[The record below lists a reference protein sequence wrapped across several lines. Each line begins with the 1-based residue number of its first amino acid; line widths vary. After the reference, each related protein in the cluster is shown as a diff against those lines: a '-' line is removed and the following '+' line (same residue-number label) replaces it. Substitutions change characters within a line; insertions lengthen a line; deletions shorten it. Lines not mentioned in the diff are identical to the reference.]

1 MLSEGGSRVENEGK
15 KGELLSVGIF
25 PHISSN
31 PTWNSTSLTPATMS
45 DYPMQDPY
53 AQGPPP
59 TGPRAGAKY
68 EERPRSPP
76 LVYSLPLTPLS

>member
-1 MLSEGGSRVENEGK
+1 
-15 KGELLSVGIF
+15 
-25 PHISSN
+25 
-31 PTWNSTSLTPATMS
+31 MS

-76 LVYSLPLTPLS
+76 LVLSSSSLFTPPPELTLGC

>member
-1 MLSEGGSRVENEGK
+1 
-15 KGELLSVGIF
+15 
-25 PHISSN
+25 
-31 PTWNSTSLTPATMS
+31 MS

-76 LVYSLPLTPLS
+76 LVYSRPLTPLS